1 MNFMHQPEVFQQ
13 NPINSV
19 IEFCE
24 GFVEKFGETLQ
35 LQQFSKINNELSTAK
50 AILQLSYYEIMDGP
64 DPHVMLTGLFRA
76 GLAVKDLLAFLQF
89 A

>member
-1 MNFMHQPEVFQQ
+1 MHCKV
-13 NPINSV
+13 V
-19 IEFCE
+19 K
-24 GFVEKFGETLQ
+24 VLQ
-35 LQQFSKINNELSTAK
+35 ISIAKLFSKINNELSTAK

-76 GLAVKDLLAFLQF
+76 GLAVKNLLAFLQF